1 MASEHDDSTGTG
13 RTPRPADSVAG
24 QVKTPRVLESTTVKL
39 GHAFGERVDRAVQ
52 NRHRQ
57 RLRHVGWSHALDA
70 NDLAYARETFPVR
83 QGNRL
88 DVLVD
93 GSEALPAMAA
103 RHRGQR
109 PPAWSVA

>member
-1 MASEHDDSTGTG
+1 MANEHDDSTGTG

-24 QVKTPRVLESTTVKL
+24 QVKTPRILESTTVKL

-70 NDLAYARETFPVR
+70 DDLAYARETFPVR
-83 QGNRL
+83 EGNRL

-103 RHRGQR
+103 ELSRAKSFIHSM
-109 PPAWSVA
+109 A